1 MNMVESIINLIY
13 ENRVEDLDRLMHEK
27 EIIELQEK
35 AANTNDLEERH
46 DIIFQLN
53 IMVSKFSYK
62 TGFRDGL
69 RVLLEIISIKE

>member
-35 AANTNDLEERH
+35 AVNTNEFEERH

-69 RVLLEIISIKE
+69 RLLIEIISIKE